1 MSPLRSRPRTCLSK
15 TGLAPHLVE
24 KQQFFGLWSF
34 SDWRGCG
41 RPAWSR
47 SSFHCLVG
55 RELRSGRKVA
65 PLLLR
70 VCSQLYPL
78 HRALS
83 QWLFHL
89 SVSHCC
95 SQFQL
100 SARPSQSLTL
110 RGLFL
115 AIVWL
120 FSQRVYSDTSFERVR
135 VFCLSRL
142 FAPAY
147 LCCLFQSLQR
157 LCRPSFRGGI
167 WAKRNHFGRFHMP
180 RLVEQIVEPC
190 LRARSGM
197 AEPRYPWSMLLPI
210 VRLDGW
216 AWPPKFSSS
225 SRSFVW
231 SWSKCW
237 SWTHLYI
244 ARGNTSGGESR
255 KGTVRC

>member
-24 KQQFFGLWSF
+24 KQQLFGLWSF

-78 HRALS
+78 HMALS

-89 SVSHCC
+89 SVWHCR

-100 SARPSQSLTL
+100 SARSSQSLIL

-120 FSQRVYSDTSFERVR
+120 FSRRVCSDTSFERVR
-135 VFCLSRL
+135 VFCLLSL
-142 FAPAY
+142 FAAD
-147 LCCLFQSLQR
+147 LCCRFQSLQR

-167 WAKRNHFGRFHMP
+167 
-180 RLVEQIVEPC
+180 
-190 LRARSGM
+190 
-197 AEPRYPWSMLLPI
+197 
-210 VRLDGW
+210 
-216 AWPPKFSSS
+216 
-225 SRSFVW
+225 
-231 SWSKCW
+231 
-237 SWTHLYI
+237 
-244 ARGNTSGGESR
+244 
-255 KGTVRC
+255 